1 MRIVVV
7 GAGMAGVQ
15 TAVALRER
23 GHDGEVL
30 LLGAEPHQPYD
41 RPPLSKDVLLGKAE
55 HSRFE
60 IDFADR
66 GIELLLGRRATG
78 LDTERRVLD
87 TDGGE
92 LAYDRLVLAT
102 GARPVA
108 LPGQSVRTHLLR
120 THDDAVALR
129 GALRPG
135 ARIVVVA
142 AGR

>member
-1 MRIVVV
+1 MALLPDTDDPNTEANRPIVVV

-55 HSRFE
+55 HSRFD
-60 IDFADR
+60 IDFPDR

-78 LDTERRVLD
+78 LGLGTPRA
-87 TDGGE
+87 GGAHGGRGGHCVRM
-92 LAYDRLVLAT
+92 LAWKA
-102 GARPVA
+102 P
-108 LPGQSVRTHLLR
+108 P
-120 THDDAVALR
+120 
-129 GALRPG
+129 
-135 ARIVVVA
+135 
-142 AGR
+142 